1 MLFTSYLFLFVFLP
15 LSLFIYFGVCKLSG
29 KIGIYALVL
38 ASLVFYAC
46 FDPHYTYLIIGSI
59 LTNYCVSSL
68 LTKIPGGTQSLR
80 RKIIATLGVSFN
92 LGLLGYYKYTD
103 FFIANANSLL
113 GSNYAL
119 QNIFLPLGISFF
131 TFQQIGYVVDVYKGQ
146 SELPKLREY
155 AIFVMFFPHLVA
167 GPIVHNREIIAQFQD
182 DALKSPRWD
191 NLYAGAALFCVGL
204 FKKVVLADTFAAY
217 VGQGFEA
224 ASPHFVQAWTASL
237 CYTMQIYFDFS
248 GYSEMAIGLAR
259 MFNIQFPQNFNFPY
273 RALDIQDFW
282 RRWHITLSRFL
293 RQYLYIP
300 LGGNKQ
306 GKTRTLVNLFVTF
319 LLGGIWHGANWCF
332 VAWGV
337 LHGAAIVTHRL
348 WSGQG
353 LRLPKPVAWLTTF
366 LFVNFAWVFFR
377 ARTWDAALA
386 MLRGMLGLNGV
397 QVSKSL
403 AAMQAFLPNIQI
415 GVTPLVVD
423 VLVLI
428 VVLLALVE
436 IALSSY
442 HDLMERYLPMA
453 LHPAAFAA
461 LFVAATV
468 CTNRISEF
476 IYFQF

>member
-1 MLFTSYLFLFVFLP
+1 MLFTSHLFLFIFLP
-15 LSLFIYFGVCKLSG
+15 LSLFVYFGVCRLSG
-29 KIGIYALVL
+29 QIGIYTLIL

-46 FDPHYTYLIIGSI
+46 FDPHYTYLIVGSI
-59 LTNYCVSSL
+59 LTNYCFSFL
-68 LTKIPGGTQSLR
+68 LTKSHGGTRSLR
-80 RKIIATLGVSFN
+80 RKIFATLGVSFN

-103 FFIANANSLL
+103 FFIANVNSLL
-113 GSNYAL
+113 GSSYAL
-119 QNIFLPLGISFF
+119 QHIFLPLGISFF

-146 SELPKLREY
+146 SELPHLREY

-167 GPIVHNREIIAQFQD
+167 GPIVHNREIIAQFQN

-191 NLYAGAALFCVGL
+191 NLYAGAGLFCVGL

-224 ASPHFVQAWTASL
+224 ASPHFFQAWNASL

-259 MFNIQFPQNFNFPY
+259 MFNIQFPQNFNSPY
-273 RALDIQDFW
+273 RALNIQDFW

-319 LLGGIWHGANWCF
+319 LLGGIWHGASWCF

-337 LHGAAIVTHRL
+337 LHGVAIVTHRL
-348 WSGQG
+348 WSGQS
-353 LRLPKPVAWLTTF
+353 LRLPKPMAWLITF
-366 LFVNFAWVFFR
+366 LFVNFTWVFFR

-397 QVSKSL
+397 QLSKSL
-403 AAMQAFLPNIQI
+403 AALQAFMPRIQI
-415 GVTPLVVD
+415 GDSPLVVD
-423 VLVLI
+423 VLILLVI
-428 VVLLALVE
+428 FLALLE
-436 IALSSY
+436 ITLYSY
-442 HDLMERYLPMA
+442 QDLIGRYLPTV
-453 LHPAAFAA
+453 LRPAAFAA